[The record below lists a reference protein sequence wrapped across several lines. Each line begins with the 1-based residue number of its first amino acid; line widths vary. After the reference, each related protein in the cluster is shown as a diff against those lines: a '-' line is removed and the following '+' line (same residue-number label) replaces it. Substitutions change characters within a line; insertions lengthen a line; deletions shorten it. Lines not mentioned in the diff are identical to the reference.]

1 MLLLNKVKRSKAFKS
16 SNGGG
21 LRGIFPT
28 VNSFASNCCHSSAD
42 NSLLGVNNFS
52 EAGLELVAAAEAEV
66 TGCPEELALC
76 PNEALLKGEAEVA
89 LKAPKAGRG
98 VVLAEFTAEALPK
111 PEKPEVPKPPA
122 VAAVL
127 KEKEAADGAAALPKP
142 VDCGALGEEAV
153 PNAGGFAAAEELPA
167 AGLLPADVELMRLE
181 LALKE
186 KLLALVLLL
195 LTGKPASREF
205 TKTIRMGTPGIL
217 NQCPFSKMQQQQQ
230 TTENVERPWFL
241 EQELT

>member
-1 MLLLNKVKRSKAFKS
+1 M
-16 SNGGG
+16 
-21 LRGIFPT
+21 

-52 EAGLELVAAAEAEV
+52 EAGLELGAAAEAEV
-66 TGCPEELALC
+66 TACPEALALC
-76 PNEALLKGEAEVA
+76 PNKAPLEGEAEVATVA

-122 VAAVL
+122 VAAAL
-127 KEKEAADGAAALPKP
+127 KEKEAADGAAGLPKP
-142 VDCGALGEEAV
+142 THWGALGEDAV

-167 AGLLPADVELMRLE
+167 AGLLPDEVELMRLE
-181 LALKE
+181 LVLKE

-195 LTGKPASREF
+195 LLLTGKPASREF
-205 TKTIRMGTPGIL
+205 PKCIRKDTPGIL
-217 NQCPFSKMQQQQQ
+217 NHYCVSKIQQQQ
-230 TTENVERPWFL
+230 TTENVKMFWFL
-241 EQELT
+241 ENNLLDSPKLEVCCPPIPKAGAA

>member
-1 MLLLNKVKRSKAFKS
+1 M
-16 SNGGG
+16 
-21 LRGIFPT
+21 

-66 TGCPEELALC
+66 TACPEALALC
-76 PNEALLKGEAEVA
+76 PNKAPLEGEAEVATVA

-122 VAAVL
+122 VAAAL
-127 KEKEAADGAAALPKP
+127 KEKEAADGAAGLPKP
-142 VDCGALGEEAV
+142 TDWGALGEDAV

-167 AGLLPADVELMRLE
+167 AGLLPERLE
-181 LALKE
+181 LVLKE
-186 KLLALVLLL
+186 KLLALVMLLLL
-195 LTGKPASREF
+195 LTGKLDSPKLEVC
-205 TKTIRMGTPGIL
+205 
-217 NQCPFSKMQQQQQ
+217 CPPIPKAGAA
-230 TTENVERPWFL
+230 
-241 EQELT
+241 